1 MQVFGLDYTFTYFWL
16 GAFGVSGIVSLS
28 CPASTKGLMYF
39 FLFFCLICQPHS
51 CKYFACGSWNST
63 KINNIIGFSCQLIFR
78 CFSSVT
84 LLRYSVTAVRYFS
97 FRFVT
102 FLGYSV
108 TLLRYSDTSL
118 VTFAPESNYDFFLFS
133 SLSTSIL
140 SSSSCTR
147 IKPLPTPVYGN
158 KPSSCKHPEGL
169 PFVFLSNKPL
179 PTNE

>member
-84 LLRYSVTAVRYFS
+84 LLRYS
-97 FRFVT
+97 
-102 FLGYSV
+102 
-108 TLLRYSDTSL
+108 DTSL
-118 VTFAPESNYDFFLFS
+118 VTFAPESNYDFYLFS

-158 KPSSCKHPEGL
+158 KPSTCKHPEGL